1 MSGNLDTFDKAGM
14 IIQKPNEKYI
24 KLVSFDED
32 NELEIEI
39 MGEPIW
45 LSLHE
50 ANQIKN
56 FLSIEIEKQSGILY
70 SNAN

>member
-14 IIQKPNEKYI
+14 IIQKSNEKYI

-56 FLSIEIEKQSGILY
+56 FLSREIEKQSGILY

>member
-1 MSGNLDTFDKAGM
+1 MSENVDSVNKAGM
-14 IIQKPNEKYI
+14 IIQKPNKKYI

-39 MGEPIW
+39 MGESIW

-56 FLSIEIEKQSGILY
+56 FLSREIDKQSSILY